1 MYLKR
6 LEIIGFKSFA
16 NRSILEFPK
25 PKKGDLSIAAI
36 VGPNGVGKSNL
47 VESIR
52 WALGEQSLKSLRGKK
67 SQDIIFSGSIKKTRL
82 NLAEVTLSFNNEDR
96 GAPIDYKEFTVT
108 RRIYRNGESEYLIN
122 KNKVRLQ
129 DILILLA
136 KSNFGQK
143 SYSVVSQGMVD
154 QILQSSS
161 LERKKFFDEA
171 TGIKQYQIKKDEAL
185 RKIER
190 SQINLQQANIAL
202 SEIYPHLRSLTRQ
215 ISKLEK
221 RKEIETKLVK
231 LQNKYYGVLWQG
243 SNEKISI
250 LNKNIDQE
258 IQKQKQI
265 EEMLENVQK
274 QSEALVYEKIDNQY
288 TKIQKNYQE
297 ILEEK
302 NKYLGERSIL
312 QAQLN
317 FQKQLNQQKT
327 ENFDIDLDE
336 KKLLSDLKIL
346 ESEQKEF
353 LDKIEKISLIEE
365 LEKIKNLAKEIYK
378 KIILCLKQFEPTKNI
393 KTTSTYLKQEQ
404 LIKTFEEEK
413 EQIDKK
419 IKEVDKK
426 LNQFNQELNEFNEKE
441 RKKRKKLLDWQKKVQ
456 EKQSELNQFTYKIN
470 EFKIELA
477 RLETKKDVLE
487 EEINEEMPLKER
499 EIIFL
504 NEDKINPH
512 TKIFGVGVKPE
523 QEDLEKIHKL
533 KNQLELIGSI
543 DPEIAKEYP
552 EVNQRYEFLNSQ
564 SNDLTKSLKALNKVI
579 QELDEKI
586 REQFKEKFSQI
597 NQMFDR
603 YFKIIFGGGNA
614 KIILQKQEQ
623 EPQKNEDQQE
633 FLIINKII
641 DEIDIFATPPGK
653 KIKSIEML
661 SGGEKALSSLAL
673 ICAIISI
680 NKPPFVVFDE
690 VDAALDQENS
700 FRFGKILQE
709 LRQNSQFIIVTHNQQ
724 TTETADILYG
734 ITMGSDSISKLISLK
749 LEE

>member
-16 NRSILEFPK
+16 RRSILEFPQ
-25 PKKGDLSIAAI
+25 PKKGNLSIAAI

-52 WALGEQSLKSLRGKK
+52 WALGEQSLKSLRGRKL
-67 SQDIIFSGSIKKTRL
+67 QDIIFSGSIKKTRL
-82 NLAEVTLSFNNEDR
+82 NLAEVTLFFNNED
-96 GAPIDYKEFTVT
+96 GAAPIDYKEFTVT

-154 QILQSSS
+154 QILQSSP

-171 TGIKQYQIKKDEAL
+171 TGIKQYQIKKDEAF

-202 SEIYPHLRSLTRQ
+202 SEISPHLRSLTRQ
-215 ISKLEK
+215 INKLER
-221 RKEIETKLVK
+221 RKEIETKLIK
-231 LQNKYYGVLWQG
+231 LQNKYYGALWQD
-243 SNEKISI
+243 SNEKIFI
-250 LNKNIDQE
+250 LNKKIDQE
-258 IQKQKQI
+258 VKKQKQV
-265 EEMLENVQK
+265 EEILENVQK

-288 TKIQKNYQE
+288 EKIQKDYQRT
-297 ILEEK
+297 LEEK
-302 NKYLGERSIL
+302 NKYLGEQSML

-317 FQKQLNQQKT
+317 FQKQLNQRK
-327 ENFDIDLDE
+327 EEKLEIELDE
-336 KKLLSDLKIL
+336 ERLLLGLKKLEFD
-346 ESEQKEF
+346 QKKF
-353 LDKIEKISLIEE
+353 LNEIEKISQIEE
-365 LEKIKNLAKEIYK
+365 LEKVKTLAKTIYE
-378 KIILCLKQFEPTKNI
+378 KIILCLKQFEPKKNT
-393 KTTSTYLKQEQ
+393 KTTSTNSKQER
-404 LIKTFEEEK
+404 LIKTLEAKK
-413 EQIDKK
+413 EQIDKN

-426 LNQFNQELNEFNEKE
+426 LKQINQELNEFNEKE
-441 RKKRKKLLDWQKKVQ
+441 REKRKKLLDWQKKVQ
-456 EKQSELNQFTYKIN
+456 EKQSKLNQFTYKIN
-470 EFKIELA
+470 ELKIDLA

-487 EEINEEMPLKER
+487 EEINEEMGVQGKE
-499 EIIFL
+499 IM
-504 NEDKINPH
+504 KIRK
-512 TKIFGVGVKPE
+512 TDVKIKPE
-523 QEDLEKIHKL
+523 QEDLDKIHKL
-533 KNQLELIGSI
+533 KHQLELIGSI
-543 DPEIAKEYP
+543 DPEITKEYP
-552 EVNQRYEFLNSQ
+552 EVHQRYEFLNSQ
-564 SNDLTKSLKALNKVI
+564 SNDLTKSLRALNKII

-586 REQFKEKFSQI
+586 KEQFKGNFSQI

-623 EPQKNEDQQE
+623 EPQENEDEQE
-633 FLIINKII
+633 SLIINKII
-641 DEIDIFATPPGK
+641 DGIDIFATPPGK
-653 KIKSIEML
+653 KIKSIETL
-661 SGGEKALSSLAL
+661 SGGEKALASLAL

-709 LRQNSQFIIVTHNQQ
+709 LRHNSQFIIVTHNQQ
-724 TTETADILYG
+724 TIEAADILYG
-734 ITMGSDSISKLISLK
+734 ITMDSDSISRLISLK

>member
-365 LEKIKNLAKEIYK
+365 L
-378 KIILCLKQFEPTKNI
+378 
-393 KTTSTYLKQEQ
+393 
-404 LIKTFEEEK
+404 
-413 EQIDKK
+413 
-419 IKEVDKK
+419 
-426 LNQFNQELNEFNEKE
+426 
-441 RKKRKKLLDWQKKVQ
+441 
-456 EKQSELNQFTYKIN
+456 
-470 EFKIELA
+470 
-477 RLETKKDVLE
+477 
-487 EEINEEMPLKER
+487 
-499 EIIFL
+499 
-504 NEDKINPH
+504 
-512 TKIFGVGVKPE
+512 
-523 QEDLEKIHKL
+523 
-533 KNQLELIGSI
+533 
-543 DPEIAKEYP
+543 
-552 EVNQRYEFLNSQ
+552 
-564 SNDLTKSLKALNKVI
+564 
-579 QELDEKI
+579 
-586 REQFKEKFSQI
+586 
-597 NQMFDR
+597 
-603 YFKIIFGGGNA
+603 
-614 KIILQKQEQ
+614 
-623 EPQKNEDQQE
+623 
-633 FLIINKII
+633 
-641 DEIDIFATPPGK
+641 
-653 KIKSIEML
+653 
-661 SGGEKALSSLAL
+661 
-673 ICAIISI
+673 
-680 NKPPFVVFDE
+680 
-690 VDAALDQENS
+690 
-700 FRFGKILQE
+700 
-709 LRQNSQFIIVTHNQQ
+709 
-724 TTETADILYG
+724 
-734 ITMGSDSISKLISLK
+734 
-749 LEE
+749 

>member
-16 NRSILEFPK
+16 RRSILEFPQ
-25 PKKGDLSIAAI
+25 PKKGNLSIAAI

-67 SQDIIFSGSIKKTRL
+67 LQDIIFSGSIRKTRL
-82 NLAEVTLSFNNEDR
+82 NLAEVTLFFNNED
-96 GAPIDYKEFTVT
+96 GAAPIDYKEFTVT

-154 QILQSSS
+154 QILQSSP
-161 LERKKFFDEA
+161 LERKRFFDEA
-171 TGIKQYQIKKDEAL
+171 TGIKQYQIKKDEAF

-202 SEIYPHLRSLTRQ
+202 SEISPHLRSLTRQ
-215 ISKLEK
+215 INKLER
-221 RKEIETKLVK
+221 RKEIEAKLIK
-231 LQNKYYGVLWQG
+231 LQNKYYGALWQD
-243 SNEKISI
+243 SNEEIFI
-250 LNKNIDQE
+250 LNKKIDQE
-258 IQKQKQI
+258 VQKQKQV

-274 QSEALVYEKIDNQY
+274 QSEALVYEKIDDQY
-288 TKIQKNYQE
+288 EKIQKDYQRT
-297 ILEEK
+297 LEEK
-302 NKYLGERSIL
+302 NKYLGEQSML

-317 FQKQLNQQKT
+317 FQKQLNQGKE
-327 ENFDIDLDE
+327 ENLKIELDE
-336 KKLLSDLKIL
+336 EKLLLDLKKLESD
-346 ESEQKEF
+346 QKEF
-353 LDKIEKISLIEE
+353 LNKLEKISQIKE
-365 LEKIKNLAKEIYK
+365 LEKIKNLSKIIYE
-378 KIILCLKQFEPTKNI
+378 KIILCLKQFEPEKNT
-393 KTTSTYLKQEQ
+393 KTTSTNSKQEQ
-404 LIKTFEEEK
+404 QIKTLEVK
-413 EQIDKK
+413 KTQIDRN

-426 LNQFNQELNEFNEKE
+426 LKQINQELNEFNEKE
-441 RKKRKKLLDWQKKVQ
+441 RGKRKKLLDWQKKVQ
-456 EKQSELNQFTYKIN
+456 EKQSKLNQLTYKIN
-470 EFKIELA
+470 ELKIDLA
-477 RLETKKDVLE
+477 RLETKEDILE
-487 EEINEEMPLKER
+487 EEINEEMGAQGKE
-499 EIIFL
+499 IM
-504 NEDKINPH
+504 KIRKTN
-512 TKIFGVGVKPE
+512 VRPE
-523 QEDLEKIHKL
+523 QEDLDKIHKL
-533 KNQLELIGSI
+533 KHQLELIGSI

-552 EVNQRYEFLNSQ
+552 EVRQRYEFLNSQ
-564 SNDLTKSLKALNKVI
+564 SNDLTKSLKALNKII

-586 REQFKEKFSQI
+586 KEQFKGNFSQI

-623 EPQKNEDQQE
+623 EPQKNEDEQE
-633 FLIINKII
+633 SLIINKII
-641 DEIDIFATPPGK
+641 DGIDIFATPPGK

-661 SGGEKALSSLAL
+661 SGGEKALASLAL

-680 NKPPFVVFDE
+680 NKPPFVVLDE

-709 LRQNSQFIIVTHNQQ
+709 LRHNSQFIIVTHNQQ
-724 TTETADILYG
+724 TIEAADILYG
-734 ITMGSDSISKLISLK
+734 ITMDSDSISRLISLK